1 MIRLPKMK
9 LTSLVKITSVI
20 GISVML
26 NGCAAVYLAK
36 DKIANFYMSRWD
48 AHEAAL
54 VSQVTVQSVDALQV
68 CDPKTA
74 KEQQVTVIGRLHRTS
89 TELLAYSRT
98 LPDDNSPVITVVKN
112 INDATDEFHKRSQ
125 DRMSR
130 VYCENKAVNVKTMS
144 EQAQRVVQAKRK

>member
-1 MIRLPKMK
+1 MMK
-9 LTSLVKITSVI
+9 QTSLLKLV
-20 GISVML
+20 GIVSMAVML
-26 NGCAAVYLAK
+26 NGCAAVYFAK

-48 AHEAAL
+48 ANEAAL
-54 VSQVTVQSVDALQV
+54 VSKVTVQSVDVLQV

-74 KEQQVTVIGRLHRTS
+74 KEQQVTAIGQLHRTS

-112 INDATDEFHKRSQ
+112 INDATDEFYKRSQ
-125 DRMSR
+125 DKMSKL
-130 VYCENKAVNVKTMS
+130 YCENKATNIKTMS